1 MGEAIGIVAKRA
13 LIMAMTDDVATVIDS
28 VAAGE
33 AVSVR
38 TKSGEV
44 VDELVARED
53 IPRFHKICLRALASG
68 DLARKYGEVIGIM
81 TDDVERGGNRM
92 RIDDEKA
99 LHRAQPHFL
108 RELDHVV
115 LGADNAVRPRVFQP
129 FQPLFILAHALRH
142 IDVHVELFFPFLRGD
157 RTEREDIGF
166 EHKYGRHRTFQRG
179 ERFSVA
185 PGGGDDGIG

>member
-53 IPRFHKICLRALASG
+53 IPRFHKIGLRALASG

-81 TDDVERGGNRM
+81 TDDVERGGYVHIHN
-92 RIDDEKA
+92 IESVKTG
-99 LHRAQPHFL
+99 
-108 RELDHVV
+108 V
-115 LGADNAVRPRVFQP
+115 GA
-129 FQPLFILAHALRH
+129 
-142 IDVHVELFFPFLRGD
+142 
-157 RTEREDIGF
+157 
-166 EHKYGRHRTFQRG
+166 
-179 ERFSVA
+179 
-185 PGGGDDGIG
+185 